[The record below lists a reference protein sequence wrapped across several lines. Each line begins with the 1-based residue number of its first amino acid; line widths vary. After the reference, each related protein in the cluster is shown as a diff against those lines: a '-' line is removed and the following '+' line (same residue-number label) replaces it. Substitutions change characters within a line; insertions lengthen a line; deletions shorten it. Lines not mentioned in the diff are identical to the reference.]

1 MVNVLKSKNKTLW
14 SLNLC
19 THFKR
24 FVSGEHTVSLAVIVD
39 VS

>member
-1 MVNVLKSKNKTLW
+1 
-14 SLNLC
+14 LNLC